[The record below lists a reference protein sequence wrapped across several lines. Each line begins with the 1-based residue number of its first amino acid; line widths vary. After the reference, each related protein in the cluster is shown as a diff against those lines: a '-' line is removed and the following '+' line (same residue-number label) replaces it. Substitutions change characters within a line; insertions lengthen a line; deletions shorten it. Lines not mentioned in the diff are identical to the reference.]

1 MAISEILSR
10 YANMNRKE
18 IECDLCDEIQNKLQE
33 KYGENP
39 DSLIT
44 QRFEEEWNAV
54 KLSDMIFDIAALYE
68 IVLWLKQNNYP
79 YWLRGTAGS
88 SFLLYLLGITQGNPL
103 PSHCYCPKCKTVYWN
118 HLYSDGFDVPQ
129 TMQCENDGSFLIP
142 DGHNIPWQIAWG
154 YDDFQASLYIDL
166 PTNLYSHFCDVMSVH
181 WLQIIDD
188 KNIPVCE
195 GGEKRHIKQSR
206 LNLQFILKEDKVS
219 PNFYRQQ
226 IKATDSRYIL
236 QNWKSIFADSFLA
249 EDEGPQ
255 KPEPK
260 CIADLVS
267 LMGCSYINKTWDDT
281 AKLMITEFGYS
292 LADLI
297 IFKDDVYFYLI
308 NHGLSE
314 KAAWYAMHL
323 SRLDVNKKDGFPL
336 ATDEMKSAHDKW
348 VLDRC
353 QRAKYFLPKS
363 HKIEYLLFRFK
374 IHIDSLEQADREKKL
389 LDDVKFNLSRY
400 EQERRKTWADFNV
413 FNTIG
418 MTEVSYCRVI
428 CALINP
434 KESHGYGGQFL
445 KLFLETVLKQRD
457 FSDEEINKALVKREK
472 AIKNSKKNT
481 LQGARRIDIY
491 ICVGKRAFPIEV
503 KIDAPDQDSQCY
515 DYYIY
520 AQNEDK
526 DEDKDSQTS
535 IYYLTLDR
543 HMPSDESRKEL
554 KLDKQLKLISFGKE
568 IMEWLEKCR
577 KYAKHCIVMKT
588 MIEQFMDNINRLT
601 GNEGGYPTMEII
613 TDFETFKAANTIAD
627 SVSQIKTK
635 KMKELFEKI
644 MSHLEKRGYPA
655 EDSDYKAKV
664 DKYYYQSTS
673 TYPGLNYVLDENNSL
688 VLRIE
693 IDHNLYMG
701 ICQWDKE
708 RGCISDKSEPN
719 KEVVEKKM
727 GAKEYWEDKS
737 DSYYRWVYLPT
748 GRNIDFKDF
757 SGLYAEL
764 FNGDES
770 VINEIC
776 DQVENILEIW
786 EVPVQKTHGT

>member
-1 MAISEILSR
+1 MTISEILSR
-10 YANMNRKE
+10 YTNMNRKE

-68 IVLWLKQNNYP
+68 IALWLKQNNYP

-154 YDDFQASLYIDL
+154 YDNFQASLYIDL

-297 IFKDDVYFYLI
+297 IFKDDVYSYLI

-348 VLDRC
+348 VLNRFH
-353 QRAKYFLPKS
+353 RATYFFPKS
-363 HKIEYLLFRFK
+363 HEIEYMLFRLK

-400 EQERRKTWADFNV
+400 EQERRKTGANFNV
-413 FNTIG
+413 FDIVG
-418 MTEVSYCRVI
+418 MKEVSYCRVI

-434 KESHGYGGQFL
+434 KESHCYGGQFL

-457 FSDEEINKALVKREK
+457 FSDEEINEALVKGEK
-472 AIKNSKKNT
+472 PIENSEKNT

-503 KIDAPDQDSQCY
+503 KLHAPDQDSQCY

-520 AQNEDK
+520 AQ

-568 IMEWLEKCR
+568 IMEWLEKCLE
-577 KYAKHCIVMKT
+577 YVQNCTVMKM
-588 MIEQFMDNINRLT
+588 MIMQFMDNINQLT
-601 GNEGGYPTMEII
+601 GNEGGYPKMELI
-613 TDFETFKAANTIAD
+613 TDFETFKAAQVIAD
-627 SVSQIKTK
+627 SLSKAKAK
-635 KMKELFEKI
+635 KMREIFEQI
-644 MSHLEKRGYPA
+644 ERNLDKRGRKPIV
-655 EDSDYKAKV
+655 SDYKEKAG
-664 DKYYYQSTS
+664 KYYSQSAS
-673 TYPGLNYVLDENNSL
+673 TYPSLTYDLDEKISL

-693 IDHNLYMG
+693 ADSCLYMG
-701 ICQWDKE
+701 IYQWDKE
-708 RGCISDKSEPN
+708 NNCILQKSESIEKIVEEKV
-719 KEVVEKKM
+719 KENLKS
-727 GAKEYWEDKS
+727 KS
-737 DSYYRWVYLPT
+737 DSSYKWDYLPDN
-748 GRNIDFKDF
+748 RKIDFRNF

-770 VINEIC
+770 IINEIC
-776 DQVENILEIW
+776 DQVENVLEMW
-786 EVPVQKTHGT
+786 EVPVKK